1 MTGAPA
7 CAPDG
12 DGFSLRALRMA
23 ASEWLRSNNL
33 SEPQHSRNI
42 DNQQQHNNQHDSSRE
57 NEAIHDTS
65 PSATCYTFIGGV
77 AQHASAKLGLDG
89 VAIYDNIHTS
99 TYEQNAMGVCAT
111 GPAAPMTNMMARE
124 HSNEQEA
131 RSNTS
136 PLCYTSCIGS
146 KAQHASTMLSL
157 DKPRRRGSTNDNCEH
172 DGRARSHGT
181 SDERGR
187 DERARGHGV
196 TNERGR
202 DGRAHDGAAD
212 ERARGA
218 RARGDATD
226 Q

>member
-1 MTGAPA
+1 
-7 CAPDG
+7 
-12 DGFSLRALRMA
+12 MA

-57 NEAIHDTS
+57 NEAIHDAS
-65 PSATCYTFIGGV
+65 PSAICYTFIGGV
-77 AQHASAKLGLDG
+77 TQHASAMLGLDG

-157 DKPRRRGSTNDNCEH
+157 DDVAAPTTTANTMGEHAATASATNEDATSERAATAPPTNEDETGERTTAPPTNDDGSRRRCP
-172 DGRARSHGT
+172 
-181 SDERGR
+181 
-187 DERARGHGV
+187 
-196 TNERGR
+196 
-202 DGRAHDGAAD
+202 
-212 ERARGA
+212 
-218 RARGDATD
+218 
-226 Q
+226 